1 MALLESCYCYAKWL
15 ETAKNSLKI
24 LEVHWSLKSENVL
37 VIKHFLR
44 FREYST
50 KPAITFP
57 KP

>member
-15 ETAKNSLKI
+15 KTTKNDLKI
-24 LEVHWSLKSENVL
+24 LEVHRSLKSENAL
-37 VIKHFLR
+37 VIQHFLC
-44 FREYST
+44 FREYSG